1 MGFFQLCRFGRENRA
16 SDLLATF
23 INMAFWQSQLLA
35 EGLQLL
41 IKKKEE
47 SLSFRHVKPAFFFFF
62 GLDFECFQSK
72 FCQCLVSNGSWMGYL
87 IIS

>member
-41 IKKKEE
+41 IKKKKKKVFHFAM
-47 SLSFRHVKPAFFFFF
+47 SNLLFFFFLALILNAF
-62 GLDFECFQSK
+62 R
-72 FCQCLVSNGSWMGYL
+72 VSFFSVRLAMALGWV
-87 IIS
+87 I